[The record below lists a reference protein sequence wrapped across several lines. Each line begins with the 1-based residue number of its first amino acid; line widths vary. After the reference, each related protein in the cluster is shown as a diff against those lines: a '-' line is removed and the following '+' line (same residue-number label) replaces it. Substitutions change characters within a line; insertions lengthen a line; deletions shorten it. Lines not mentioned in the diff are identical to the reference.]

1 MKYIPRNMSHL
12 ELWGESGLK
21 GGTGG
26 SGEKAGR
33 RKRRGGG
40 NKSGRSLVKIVL
52 KLRYNGWSN

>member
-52 KLRYNGWSN
+52 KLRYNG